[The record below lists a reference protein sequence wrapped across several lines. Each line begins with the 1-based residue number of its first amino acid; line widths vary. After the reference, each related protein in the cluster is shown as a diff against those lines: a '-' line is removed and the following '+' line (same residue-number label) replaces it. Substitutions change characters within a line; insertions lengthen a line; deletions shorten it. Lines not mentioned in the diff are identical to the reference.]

1 MRFEESELET
11 LKQKNKDLE
20 AENNN
25 LHEQLMK
32 VNNVKYIF
40 Y

>member
-20 AENNN
+20 AENNI

-32 VNNVKYIF
+32 VNSFYI
-40 Y
+40 

>member
-11 LKQKNKDLE
+11 LKRKNKDLE
-20 AENNN
+20 AENNF
-25 LHEQLMK
+25 LHEQLME
-32 VNNVKYIF
+32 VYNVKYIS